1 MHMMRSCSVAA
12 VLGLAALLAGC
23 GGSSTAP
30 QPLAGQW
37 QGVSSLPNGYS
48 TNLTLTQ
55 NGADVSG
62 TMTISGVETNGSFAG
77 TFDGTQVT
85 WTGNGDCGGG
95 TLALQGTLTVQ
106 SGDKSMSGP
115 FTMTPSGCNSL
126 SGTYSGTLSLT
137 HQ

>member
-1 MHMMRSCSVAA
+1 MHKMRSWNVVAA
-12 VLGLAALLAGC
+12 LALTALLAGC

-55 NGADVSG
+55 KGADVSG
-62 TMTISGVETNGSFAG
+62 TLSISGVENNGAFAG
-77 TFDGTQVT
+77 TFDGTQVS
-85 WTGNGDCGGG
+85 WTANGNCSGG

-126 SGTYSGTLSLT
+126 SGTYSGTMSLT